1 LIVSP
6 VEIFSYSP
14 NTSAG
19 YSGQFDPIQQNRKFA
34 IMTNYTSTSAA
45 AQTVTAP
52 AAKQGQR
59 YTKTV
64 FITSTKQA
72 EQFAA
77 LRVGQWVHGLSLNG
91 QSGLYRGQFLGFDNV
106 GLPVVNF
113 RMDNTPNRL
122 QWREQFASNKPLRTF
137 ARIKGTI

>member
-1 LIVSP
+1 
-6 VEIFSYSP
+6 
-14 NTSAG
+14 
-19 YSGQFDPIQQNRKFA
+19 
-34 IMTNYTSTSAA
+34 MTNDHTTQAA
-45 AQTVTAP
+45 TVQYNAP
-52 AAKQGQR
+52 TKQGQR
-59 YTKTV
+59 YTSTV
-64 FITSTKQA
+64 FITSTNQR

-91 QSGLYRGQFLGFDNV
+91 LSGLYRGQFLGFDNV

>member
-1 LIVSP
+1 M
-6 VEIFSYSP
+6 
-14 NTSAG
+14 
-19 YSGQFDPIQQNRKFA
+19 QNQ
-34 IMTNYTSTSAA
+34 TSTSAA
-45 AQTVTAP
+45 AQTVTATAP
-52 AAKQGQR
+52 AKQGQR

-77 LRVGQWVHGLSLNG
+77 LRVGQWVHGLTLNG
-91 QSGLYRGQFLGFDNV
+91 QSMLYRGQFLGFDNV

>member
-1 LIVSP
+1 
-6 VEIFSYSP
+6 
-14 NTSAG
+14 
-19 YSGQFDPIQQNRKFA
+19 
-34 IMTNYTSTSAA
+34 MTNQTSTTAA
-45 AQTVTAP
+45 ETVTAP
-52 AAKQGQR
+52 AKQPQR

-64 FITSTKQA
+64 FISSTKQA

>member
-1 LIVSP
+1 
-6 VEIFSYSP
+6 
-14 NTSAG
+14 
-19 YSGQFDPIQQNRKFA
+19 
-34 IMTNYTSTSAA
+34 MTNDHTAQAA
-45 AQTVTAP
+45 HVQYNAP
-52 AAKQGQR
+52 AKQGQR
-59 YTKTV
+59 YTSTV
-64 FITSTKQA
+64 FISSTNQR

-91 QSGLYRGQFLGFDNV
+91 LSGLYRGQFLGFDNV

-113 RMDNTPNRL
+113 RIDNTPNRL

>member
-1 LIVSP
+1 
-6 VEIFSYSP
+6 
-14 NTSAG
+14 
-19 YSGQFDPIQQNRKFA
+19 
-34 IMTNYTSTSAA
+34 MTNQTSTTAA
-45 AQTVTAP
+45 ATVTAP
-52 AAKQGQR
+52 AAVKPAQR

-64 FITSTKQA
+64 FITSEKQA
-72 EQFAA
+72 AQFAA

-91 QSGLYRGQFLGFDNV
+91 QSGLYRGQFMGFDNI
-106 GLPVVNF
+106 GLPVINF

>member
-1 LIVSP
+1 
-6 VEIFSYSP
+6 
-14 NTSAG
+14 
-19 YSGQFDPIQQNRKFA
+19 
-34 IMTNYTSTSAA
+34 MTNQTSTSAA

-52 AAKQGQR
+52 AKQGQR
-59 YTKTV
+59 YTETV
-64 FITSTKQA
+64 FISGTNQR

-77 LRVGQWVHGLSLNG
+77 LRVGQWVHGLTLNG
-91 QSGLYRGQFLGFDNV
+91 QSMLYRGQFMGFDNV

-113 RMDNTPNRL
+113 RIDNTPNRL

>member
-1 LIVSP
+1 
-6 VEIFSYSP
+6 
-14 NTSAG
+14 
-19 YSGQFDPIQQNRKFA
+19 
-34 IMTNYTSTSAA
+34 MTNQTSTSAA
-45 AQTVTAP
+45 AQTVTATAP
-52 AAKQGQR
+52 AKQGQR

-91 QSGLYRGQFLGFDNV
+91 QSGLYRGQFMGFDNV

-113 RMDNTPNRL
+113 RIDNTPNRL
-122 QWREQFASNKPLRTF
+122 QWKEQFASNKPLRTF

>member
-1 LIVSP
+1 
-6 VEIFSYSP
+6 
-14 NTSAG
+14 
-19 YSGQFDPIQQNRKFA
+19 
-34 IMTNYTSTSAA
+34 MTNDHINQAA
-45 AQTVTAP
+45 HVQYNAP
-52 AAKQGQR
+52 AKQGQR
-59 YTKTV
+59 YTETV
-64 FITSTKQA
+64 FISSTNQR

-91 QSGLYRGQFLGFDNV
+91 LSGLYRGQFLGFDNV

-113 RMDNTPNRL
+113 RIDNTPNRL

>member
-1 LIVSP
+1 
-6 VEIFSYSP
+6 
-14 NTSAG
+14 
-19 YSGQFDPIQQNRKFA
+19 
-34 IMTNYTSTSAA
+34 MTNDHITQAA
-45 AQTVTAP
+45 PVQYTAP
-52 AAKQGQR
+52 TKQGQR
-59 YTKTV
+59 YTATV
-64 FITSTKQA
+64 FITSTNQR

-137 ARIKGTI
+137 AKIKGTI

>member
-1 LIVSP
+1 
-6 VEIFSYSP
+6 
-14 NTSAG
+14 
-19 YSGQFDPIQQNRKFA
+19 
-34 IMTNYTSTSAA
+34 MTNHTSTSAA
-45 AQTVTAP
+45 AQTVTATAP
-52 AAKQGQR
+52 SKQGQR

-91 QSGLYRGQFLGFDNV
+91 VSGLYRGQFLGFDNV

-137 ARIKGTI
+137 AKIKGTI